1 MNEQWIQ
8 APKIDGNQELA
19 AQFHM
24 SPMAMRLIR
33 SRAGESEAEVRAY
46 LCGTLDDLG
55 GRPPYEGHDGGRGAA
70 A

>member
-19 AQFHM
+19 AQFHV

-46 LCGTLDDLG
+46 LYGTLEDLADAG
-55 GRPPYEGHDGGRGAA
+55 
-70 A
+70 

>member
-33 SRAGESEAEVRAY
+33 SRDSGHGVYGILRPGLIS
-46 LCGTLDDLG
+46 DL
-55 GRPPYEGHDGGRGAA
+55 
-70 A
+70 

>member
-24 SPMAMRLIR
+24 SPMAMRLLR
-33 SRAGESEAEVRAY
+33 SRSGESEPEVRAY
-46 LCGTLDDLG
+46 L
-55 GRPPYEGHDGGRGAA
+55 
-70 A
+70 